1 MGWNGDST
9 VGTEIG
15 DGEIANK
22 SVHKFLNEAFKTA
35 KILH

>member
-1 MGWNGDST
+1 MGWNEDSA

-22 SVHKFLNEAFKTA
+22 NVHKSLNEAFETA